1 MNIKMIG
8 YVIGK
13 ILRIEFAF
21 IFIPFLISFFYN
33 ETYILKNAYIITM
46 VLIAAVSYVLS
57 MRLPKNT
64 KIYVREGYF
73 IVSLSWILMSIF
85 AAFPFFISGEIPSY
99 IDAFFEVVS
108 GFTTTGASILTNVE
122 LLSNSLL
129 FLRSFTH
136 FVGGMGVLVLAIA
149 ILPQNNNDSL
159 SIMRAEVPGPVFG
172 KLVSKMAYNSR
183 ILYLIY
189 IAIVILII
197 IFLKIGDMPLFDSIL
212 HAFGAAGTGGFAMKN
227 NSVAYYNSAYIEY
240 VLGVGMIL
248 CGLNFNLF
256 YWLLLKNFKQVYK
269 NEEMR
274 LYLKIII
281 ISIVLICV
289 NLYPQYKNI
298 SRLFRDV
305 FFTVSSII
313 TTTGFSTVDFDK
325 WTTFSKMIL
334 LILMFVGGC
343 AGSTA
348 GGVKVSRILILF
360 KSMKGQI
367 KRSEDPNRVTT
378 IKMDGVPINKEV
390 FARVSNYIILLIVIS
405 IASVLLVAWD
415 IPDIQS
421 AISAVAA
428 TINNIGPGL
437 GAYGPTSNYS
447 SLSGISKIVLSICML
462 LGRLEIFPILILFS
476 PRLYKKMFNNDDK

>member
-1 MNIKMIG
+1 MNNKMIG
-8 YVIGK
+8 YVIGR
-13 ILRIEFAF
+13 ILRIELAF
-21 IFIPFLISFFYN
+21 IFIPFLISFFYD
-33 ETYILKNAYIITM
+33 EKKILKIAYLITM
-46 VLIAAVSYVLS
+46 ALIAIVSSFLS
-57 MRLPKNT
+57 IKLPKNT

-73 IVSLSWILMSIF
+73 IVSLSWISMSIF
-85 AAFPFFISGEIPSY
+85 AAFPFFLSGEIPSY

-122 LLSNSLL
+122 SLSNSLL

-159 SIMRAEVPGPVFG
+159 TIMKAEVPGPIFG
-172 KLVSKMAYNSR
+172 KLVSKMSYNSR

-189 IAIVILII
+189 VAIVIII
-197 IFLKIGDMPLFDSIL
+197 IVFLKIGNMPLFDSIL
-212 HAFGAAGTGGFAMKN
+212 HAFGAAGTGGFGIKN
-227 NSVAYYNSAYIEY
+227 SGIAYYNSAYIEY
-240 VLGVGMIL
+240 VLGFGMLL

-256 YWLLLKNFKQVYK
+256 YLLLLKNFKQVYK
-269 NEEMR
+269 NEELR

-281 ISIVLICV
+281 VSIILICI
-289 NLYPQYKNI
+289 NLHSQYKDFYK
-298 SRLFRDV
+298 LFRDV

-325 WTTFSKMIL
+325 WTSFSKMIL

-348 GGVKVSRILILF
+348 GGIKVSRILILF
-360 KSMKGQI
+360 KSIKGQI

-378 IKMDGVPINKEV
+378 IKMDGTPINKEI

-405 IASVLLVAWD
+405 IFSILLVAWD
-415 IPDIQS
+415 MPDIQS
-421 AISAVAA
+421 AISAIAA

-437 GAYGPTSNYS
+437 GVYGPTSNYS
-447 SLSGISKIVLSICML
+447 SLSGITKIILSLCML

-476 PRLYKKMFNNDDK
+476 PTVYTRMFGNDK